1 MARFFLAP
9 ECWGGAAALTGD
21 EAKHAAQVLRLRRG
35 DRITVF
41 DGAGRSAP
49 AELLEVSKS
58 EVRLSLGEVIQR
70 PPLRPRIHLAQAVP
84 KGKTMD
90 LIVQKAVELG
100 VATIQPLI
108 TRRTVVQVEADDA
121 DRKSSKW
128 QRVALEACKQCGQ
141 DLLPLVEPARSFTDW
156 LPHCGPGLKVIA
168 SLFPGARPLRD
179 VLRSAGTPEDV
190 TLLVGPE
197 GDFTPE
203 EGEAALASGFQP
215 VSLGEII
222 LRAETATFF
231 GISAL
236 RYEFSGVWGPMV

>member
-9 ECWGGAAALTGD
+9 DCWGGTAALTGD
-21 EAKHAAQVLRLRRG
+21 EAKHAAQVLRARRG

-41 DGAGRSAP
+41 DGAGRSAA
-49 AELLEVSKS
+49 AEILEVSKS
-58 EVRLSLGEVIQR
+58 EIRLSLGEVIQR

-100 VATIQPLI
+100 VASIQPLI
-108 TRRTVVQVEADDA
+108 TRRTVVQVDPDEAG
-121 DRKSSKW
+121 RKSSKW

-141 DLLPLVEPARSFTDW
+141 DLLPVVEPARSFAEW
-156 LPHCGPGLKVIA
+156 LRQGSPGLKVIA
-168 SLFPGARPLRD
+168 SLFPGSRPLRD
-179 VLRSAGTPEDV
+179 VLRSVERPEDI

-203 EGEAALASGFQP
+203 EGEAALAASYLP
-215 VSLGEII
+215 ARLGEII
-222 LRAETATFF
+222 LRAETAAFF
-231 GISAL
+231 GISAM
-236 RYEFSGVWGPMV
+236 RYEFSDI